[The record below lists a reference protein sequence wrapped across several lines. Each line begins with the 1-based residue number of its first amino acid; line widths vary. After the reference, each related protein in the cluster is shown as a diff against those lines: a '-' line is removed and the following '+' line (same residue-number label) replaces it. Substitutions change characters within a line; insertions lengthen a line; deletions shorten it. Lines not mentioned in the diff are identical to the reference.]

1 MSKNIL
7 FWWRRHIE
15 NKWVNVNFLTS
26 HFENTYLP
34 IYLFFLY
41 RKFKDRKIEFAN
53 KYYSNFFYIQ
63 TKGILYIMIYPI
75 IYTFFRALIA
85 GLLEI
90 YNTLKPWFNEPQYS
104 EFRDSK
110 QNQVPILRIYY
121 AYYIWYSE
129 LLDIVNKKGIMDLFV
144 ISRFTKHITFD
155 IVNYLT

>member
-63 TKGILYIMIYPI
+63 TKGILYIMIHPI

-90 YNTLKPWFNEPQYS
+90 YDTLKPWYNESRNS
-104 EFRDSK
+104 EFR
-110 QNQVPILRIYY
+110 
-121 AYYIWYSE
+121 E
-129 LLDIVNKKGIMDLFV
+129 IVNKTQLQFWG
-144 ISRFTKHITFD
+144 FTKHFTID
-155 IVNYLT
+155 IVNYSK